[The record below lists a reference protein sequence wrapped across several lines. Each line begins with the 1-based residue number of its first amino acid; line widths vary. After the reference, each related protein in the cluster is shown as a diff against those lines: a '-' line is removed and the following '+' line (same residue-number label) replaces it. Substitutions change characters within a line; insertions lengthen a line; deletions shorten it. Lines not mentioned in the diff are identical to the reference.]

1 MLKRSTRLR
10 REVCDARLAPPL
22 PPCAR
27 AGAADV
33 SNTTTMGSRSA
44 TTQAIALSG
53 PMMAARPTNPTRT
66 PGHRVASALRDFTRY
81 ARREYI
87 GDRPKKGEPVAR
99 RGRKA
104 TGLSQSRGSRVADRR
119 LYGVGSN
126 RLSCRCFAC
135 FRFSC
140 IFRPAQAHIPDV
152 RPLDKGKPVA
162 RRGRKAAGLR
172 TRRWPGR

>member
-1 MLKRSTRLR
+1 VRGVR
-10 REVCDARLAPPL
+10 RAPA

-33 SNTTTMGSRSA
+33 SNTTMGSRSA
-44 TTQAIALSG
+44 TTQAIALPG
-53 PMMAARPTNPTRT
+53 PMMPARPTNPTRT

-87 GDRPKKGEPVAR
+87 GDRPIKGEPVAR

-104 TGLSQSRGSRVADRR
+104 TGLSQSRGSRAAERR
-119 LYGVGSN
+119 LYGVGSH
-126 RLSCRCFAC
+126 RLCCRCFAC
-135 FRFSC
+135 FRCSC

-172 TRRWPGR
+172 TRRWPGRRRSDRSIAPESRP